1 MTKRLLLLTTGL
13 NVGLVL
19 LGWSRPSASHPDT
32 VIQAQRIDLIDQSG
46 KVKGQLY
53 LGEDGSGQI
62 RLRSGKGEVA
72 VKLGAR
78 EGGGSSLVLLDPE
91 VEPGILLTAGAQG
104 PEISARRGGQL
115 RRVGP

>member
-1 MTKRLLLLTTGL
+1 MTKRLLVLMTGF

-19 LGWSRPSASHPDT
+19 LGWARPAASDSPA
-32 VIQAQRIDLIDQSG
+32 VIRAQRIDLVDQSG

-53 LGEDGSGQI
+53 LGDDGSGQI
-62 RLRSGKGEVA
+62 RLRNGRGEVA

-78 EGGGSSLVLLDPE
+78 EGGGSSLVLLDPA

-104 PEISARRGGQL
+104 PEISARRDGHLQ
-115 RRVGP
+115 RVGP